1 MTRDPEV
8 YKNPECFRPERY
20 LPTDGS
26 APESDPRQICFGFGR
41 RSVQTVSIA
50 VTNEMTDK
58 HTAYVPVCPL
68 SNISLDRTDV
78 CCCARQT
85 GMQLAEL
92 SLSLTVAAM
101 LSVFDIMKPIVN
113 GQVVEPSMETN
124 KNVVKCVYWSIISQ
138 CTHSVPAS
146 HPMPFECD
154 IRPRSPKAAALVTST
169 YEHRI

>member
-1 MTRDPEV
+1 MYMVNTSSRRVQPSCPTSGVLMIVHRCSPLIEQRRAMTRDPEV

-78 CCCARQT
+78 CVLLCATNRHATCRTVPITHRSGYAVCLRHHETYRQWT
-85 GMQLAEL
+85 G
-92 SLSLTVAAM
+92 
-101 LSVFDIMKPIVN
+101 
-113 GQVVEPSMETN
+113 
-124 KNVVKCVYWSIISQ
+124 C
-138 CTHSVPAS
+138 
-146 HPMPFECD
+146 
-154 IRPRSPKAAALVTST
+154 RAL
-169 YEHRI
+169 HGDQ